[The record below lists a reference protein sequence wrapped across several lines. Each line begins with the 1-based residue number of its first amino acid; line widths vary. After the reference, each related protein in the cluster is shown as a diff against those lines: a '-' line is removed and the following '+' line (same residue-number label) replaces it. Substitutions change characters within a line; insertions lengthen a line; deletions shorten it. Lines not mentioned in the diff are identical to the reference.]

1 MKTISKWIAI
11 GFLELIF
18 CFWLLDASAT
28 LVSSPSNSKVWLG
41 LGGYLLGIVVIPG
54 ASITHVATK
63 INRAKTRQKQLKS
76 AFTEDETSIIQLLDI
91 KE

>member
-11 GFLELIF
+11 GIVELIF
-18 CFWLLDASAT
+18 CFWLLDTAAT

-41 LGGYLLGIVVIPG
+41 LGGYLLGIVIIPG
-54 ASITHVATK
+54 ASITQVATK
-63 INRAKTRQKQLKS
+63 IQRTKKRQKQLKS
-76 AFTEDETSIIQLLDI
+76 AFPEDETSMMQLLDI